1 MATIYKPKK
10 KRAYYDYNGKRA
22 KRQSVYNTTT
32 WKDMRLSYLMKHP
45 VSEISVWE
53 GKPKLAEHCHHI
65 ISFLDVPE
73 DEMLKYAY
81 DSDNLISVTAE
92 EHNRLH
98 NGDLQGCRSK
108 EEIKEKVLKINTLRK
123 CNYQNKDD

>member
-1 MATIYKPKK
+1 MPTIFKPKK
-10 KRAYYDYNGKRA
+10 KREYNDYNGKRA

-32 WKDMRLSYLMKHP
+32 WKDMRLSYLMQHP

-53 GKPKLAEHCHHI
+53 GRPKLTEHIHHI

-73 DEMLKYAY
+73 SEMLKYAY
-81 DSDNLISVTAE
+81 DSNNLLAVTAE

-98 NGDLQGCRSK
+98 NGDLQGCISK
-108 EEIKEKVLKINTLRK
+108 EEIKTKVMQK
-123 CNYQNKDD
+123 QNKP